1 MKPFNYSASTSD
13 LGSAVK
19 MILNN
24 KSRGAIEETVLVH
37 FTTLSCF

>member
-1 MKPFNYSASTSD
+1 
-13 LGSAVK
+13 

-37 FTTLSCF
+37 FTTLSCFWYKASQQTNKTDG